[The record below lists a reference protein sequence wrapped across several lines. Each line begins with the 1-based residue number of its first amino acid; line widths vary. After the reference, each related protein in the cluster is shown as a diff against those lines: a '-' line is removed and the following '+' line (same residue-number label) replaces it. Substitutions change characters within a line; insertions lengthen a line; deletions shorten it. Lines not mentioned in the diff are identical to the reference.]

1 MLADFELAGGRST
14 DLTQLASPR
23 FEEKQALSARQMEDG
38 KLLDDPR
45 LGGDFRPSGQ
55 YGRLDLDVENL
66 TGAAYEER
74 STDRINQRNGYRERR
89 GTRPRVR
96 SPSPPRLRRGS
107 YFRSF
112 VETRHY
118 RPGRAAS

>member
-1 MLADFELAGGRST
+1 MSAWRPTACAVPQWRHTYRFRQSFPTRLSPCKDAAAASRQPYEATDMLADFELAGGRST

-66 TGAAYEER
+66 
-74 STDRINQRNGYRERR
+74 
-89 GTRPRVR
+89 
-96 SPSPPRLRRGS
+96 
-107 YFRSF
+107 
-112 VETRHY
+112 
-118 RPGRAAS
+118 